1 MAPSLDSISHSFSN
15 GVASAKHAV
24 NGSASTK
31 FAVAGSHL
39 PTTQVTQ
46 VDIVEKMLAAP
57 TDSTLE
63 LDGYSLNL
71 GDVVSAARKGR
82 AVRVKDSDEIR
93 SKIDKSVEFLRSQ

>member
-1 MAPSLDSISHSFSN
+1 MAPSLDSISHSFAN
-15 GVASAKHAV
+15 GVASAKQAV
-24 NGSASTK
+24 NGASTSL
-31 FAVAGSHL
+31 AVAGSHL

-57 TDSTLE
+57 TDSPLE